1 MRADVQALLRDYPRI
16 FFACHR
22 RHVRDE
28 ATSRVLSSH
37 QASILDHLDDVA
49 ATDLTRLAAH
59 MGVTL
64 STMSLAIDRLAKQG
78 YVTRQRDAADARR
91 VQLRLTSDGV
101 RIKRA
106 QSVLE
111 PHLVAALL
119 DQLSADERDRALH
132 GLALLA
138 RAADGMRQAA
148 FVRRR
153 ADMAGGSGSG
163 AGAGAGA
170 A

>member
-1 MRADVQALLRDYPRI
+1 MRSDASALLRDYPRI

-37 QASILDHLDDVA
+37 QVSILEHLDDLT
-49 ATDLTRLAAH
+49 ATDLTRLATH

-64 STMSLAIDRLAKQG
+64 STMSLAVDRLARGG
-78 YVTRQRDAADARR
+78 YVVRTRDPKDARR

-111 PHLVAALL
+111 PHLVEQLL
-119 DQLSADERDRALH
+119 DQLNPTERHDALR

-138 RAADGMRQAA
+138 RAADAMRQAA
-148 FVRRR
+148 FDRRKD
-153 ADMAGGSGSG
+153 AS
-163 AGAGAGA
+163 AGA

>member
-1 MRADVQALLRDYPRI
+1 MRKDVERLLRDYPRI

-28 ATSRVLSSH
+28 ATSRVLSAH

-64 STMSLAIDRLAKQG
+64 STMSLAIDRLAKGG
-78 YVTRQRDAADARR
+78 YVTRTRDAADARR

-111 PHLVAALL
+111 PELVAKLL
-119 DQLSADERDRALH
+119 DQLDASDRDAALY
-132 GLALLA
+132 GLELLA
-138 RAADGMRQAA
+138 RAADTMRRAA
-148 FVRRR
+148 FDRRR
-153 ADMAGGSGSG
+153 GDV
-163 AGAGAGA
+163 GA

>member
-1 MRADVQALLRDYPRI
+1 MRNDVQALLRDYPRI

-28 ATSRVLSSH
+28 ATSRLLSAH
-37 QASILDHLDDVA
+37 QASILDHLDDVEG
-49 ATDLTRLAAH
+49 TDLTRLAMH

-64 STMSLAIDRLAKQG
+64 STMSLAVDRLTRGG
-78 YVTRQRDAADARR
+78 YVTRTRDAKDARR
-91 VQLRLTSDGV
+91 VQLRLTRDGV

-111 PHLVAALL
+111 PDLVAQLL
-119 DQLSADERDRALH
+119 DHLEPAEREDALK
-132 GLALLA
+132 GLAALA
-138 RAADGMRQAA
+138 RAADAMRHTA
-148 FVRRR
+148 FERRR
-153 ADMAGGSGSG
+153 ADA
-163 AGAGAGA
+163 AGA

>member
-1 MRADVQALLRDYPRI
+1 MRADVHALLRDYPRI

-28 ATSRVLSSH
+28 STSRVLSSH
-37 QASILDHLDDVA
+37 QVSILEHLDDVA

-64 STMSLAIDRLAKQG
+64 SMMSLAVDRLSRGG
-78 YVTRQRDAADARR
+78 YVVRTRDAKDARR

-111 PHLVAALL
+111 PELVAQLL
-119 DQLSADERDRALH
+119 EHMTPDERDDALR
-132 GLALLA
+132 GLAALA
-138 RAADGMRQAA
+138 RAADAMRHAA
-148 FVRRR
+148 YERRR
-153 ADMAGGSGSG
+153 ADA
-163 AGAGAGA
+163 AGA

>member
-1 MRADVQALLRDYPRI
+1 MRSDVSSLLRDYPRI

-28 ATSRVLSSH
+28 ATSRVLSAH
-37 QASILDHLDDVA
+37 QASILDHLDDIA
-49 ATDLTRLAAH
+49 GTDLTRLAAH

-64 STMSLAIDRLAKQG
+64 STMSLAIERLVRGG
-78 YVTRQRDAADARR
+78 YVIRSRDAKDARR

-111 PHLVAALL
+111 PDLVAQML
-119 DQLSADERDRALH
+119 DQLQPEERNEALR
-132 GLALLA
+132 GLSLLA
-138 RAADGMRQAA
+138 RAADAMRKVA
-148 FVRRR
+148 FERRR
-153 ADMAGGSGSG
+153 ADA
-163 AGAGAGA
+163 AGA

>member
-1 MRADVQALLRDYPRI
+1 MRSDVAALLQDYPRI

-28 ATSRVLSSH
+28 ATSRVLSAH
-37 QASILDHLDDVA
+37 QASILDHLDDIA
-49 ATDLTRLAAH
+49 ATDLTGLAAH

-64 STMSLAIDRLAKQG
+64 STMSLAVDRLTRAG
-78 YVTRQRDAADARR
+78 YVVRTRDTKDARR

-111 PHLVAALL
+111 PDLVAQML
-119 DQLSADERDRALH
+119 DQLKPDERHEALR
-132 GLALLA
+132 GLGLLA
-138 RAADGMRQAA
+138 RAADAMRQAA
-148 FVRRR
+148 FERRR
-153 ADMAGGSGSG
+153 ADA
-163 AGAGAGA
+163 AGA

>member
-1 MRADVQALLRDYPRI
+1 MRSDVQALLRDYPRV

-22 RHVRDE
+22 RHTRDE
-28 ATSRVLSSH
+28 ATSRVLSAH
-37 QASILDHLDDVA
+37 QVSILEHLDDIA

-64 STMSLAIDRLAKQG
+64 STMSLAVDRLARGG
-78 YVTRQRDAADARR
+78 YVLRTRDTGDARR

-111 PHLVAALL
+111 PALVADLL
-119 DQLSADERDRALH
+119 DQLAPHERDDALR
-132 GLALLA
+132 GLAAFA
-138 RAADGMRQAA
+138 RAAEAMKHAA
-148 FVRRR
+148 YERRR
-153 ADMAGGSGSG
+153 ADA
-163 AGAGAGA
+163 AGA

>member
-1 MRADVQALLRDYPRI
+1 MRADVHALLRDYPRI

-37 QASILDHLDDVA
+37 QASILDHLDDVEG
-49 ATDLTRLAAH
+49 TDLTRLASH

-64 STMSLAIDRLAKQG
+64 STMSLAVDRLTRGG
-78 YVTRQRDAADARR
+78 YVMRTRDEKDARR

-111 PHLVAALL
+111 PELVARLL
-119 DQLSADERDRALH
+119 DQMHAAERHDALR
-132 GLALLA
+132 GLAALA
-138 RAADGMRQAA
+138 RAADAMRHTA
-148 FVRRR
+148 FERRR
-153 ADMAGGSGSG
+153 FGRG
-163 AGAGAGA
+163 GA

>member
-1 MRADVQALLRDYPRI
+1 MSALLRDYPRI
-16 FFACHR
+16 FFSCHR

-28 ATSRVLSSH
+28 ATSRVLSAH
-37 QASILDHLDDVA
+37 QASILDHLDDVE

-64 STMSLAIDRLAKQG
+64 STMSLAVDRLARGG
-78 YVTRQRDAADARR
+78 YVDRTRDAKDARR
-91 VQLRLTSDGV
+91 VQLRLTSDGT

-111 PHLVAALL
+111 PDLVARLL
-119 DQLSADERDRALH
+119 DQLDPAEREDALR
-132 GLALLA
+132 GLATLA
-138 RAADGMRQAA
+138 RAAGTMRQSAFAA
-148 FVRRR
+148 RR
-153 ADMAGGSGSG
+153 ADA
-163 AGAGAGA
+163 AGA

>member
-1 MRADVQALLRDYPRI
+1 
-16 FFACHR
+16 
-22 RHVRDE
+22 VRDE
-28 ATSRVLSSH
+28 ATARVLSAH
-37 QASILDHLDDVA
+37 QASILDHLDDIA

-64 STMSLAIDRLAKQG
+64 STMSLAVDRLARSG
-78 YVTRQRDAADARR
+78 YVLRTRDPKDARR
-91 VQLRLTSDGV
+91 VQLRLTNDGV

-111 PHLVAALL
+111 PELVEQLL
-119 DQLSADERDRALH
+119 DQLTPNERNDALR

-138 RAADGMRQAA
+138 RAADAMRQAA
-148 FVRRR
+148 FERRR
-153 ADMAGGSGSG
+153 AEST
-163 AGAGAGA
+163 GA

>member
-1 MRADVQALLRDYPRI
+1 MRGDTASLLRDYPKI

-22 RHVRDE
+22 RHLRDE
-28 ATSRVLSSH
+28 ATSRVLSAH

-49 ATDLTRLAAH
+49 ATDLTRLASH

-64 STMSLAIDRLAKQG
+64 STMSLAVDRLTRGG
-78 YVTRQRDAADARR
+78 YVLRTRDPKDARR

-111 PHLVAALL
+111 PELVERLL
-119 DQLSADERDRALH
+119 DQLSPTERSDALR
-132 GLALLA
+132 GLSMLA
-138 RAADGMRQAA
+138 RAADAMRQAA
-148 FVRRR
+148 FERRR
-153 ADMAGGSGSG
+153 ADA
-163 AGAGAGA
+163 AGA

>member
-49 ATDLTRLAAH
+49 GTDLTRLAAH

-64 STMSLAIDRLAKQG
+64 STMSLAVDRLARGG
-78 YVTRQRDAADARR
+78 YIVRTRDAKDARR

-111 PHLVAALL
+111 PNLVAQLL
-119 DQLSADERDRALH
+119 DQMTATDREDALR
-132 GLALLA
+132 GLAALA
-138 RAADGMRQAA
+138 RAADAMRHAA
-148 FVRRR
+148 FERRR
-153 ADMAGGSGSG
+153 ADA
-163 AGAGAGA
+163 AGA

>member
-1 MRADVQALLRDYPRI
+1 MRADVAALLRDYPRI

-28 ATSRVLSSH
+28 ATARVLSAH

-49 ATDLTRLAAH
+49 STDLTRLASH

-64 STMSLAIDRLAKQG
+64 STMSLAVDRLARGG
-78 YVTRQRDAADARR
+78 YVVRTRDAKDARR

-111 PHLVAALL
+111 PELVAQLL
-119 DQLSADERDRALH
+119 DQLAPDERDDALR
-132 GLALLA
+132 GLATLA
-138 RAADGMRQAA
+138 RAADAMRHAA
-148 FVRRR
+148 FERRR
-153 ADMAGGSGSG
+153 ADA
-163 AGAGAGA
+163 AGA

>member
-1 MRADVQALLRDYPRI
+1 MRADVAALLRDYPRI

-22 RHVRDE
+22 RHVRDA
-28 ATSRVLSSH
+28 ATARVLSAH

-49 ATDLTRLAAH
+49 ATDLTQLAAH

-64 STMSLAIDRLAKQG
+64 STMSLAVDRLARGG
-78 YVTRQRDAADARR
+78 YVLRTRDTKDARR
-91 VQLRLTSDGV
+91 VQLRLTSAGV

-111 PHLVAALL
+111 PDLVQQLL
-119 DQLSADERDRALH
+119 DQLEPDKRAEALR
-132 GLALLA
+132 GLQLLA
-138 RAADGMRQAA
+138 GAADAMRHAA
-148 FVRRR
+148 FERRR
-153 ADMAGGSGSG
+153 ADA
-163 AGAGAGA
+163 AGA

>member
-1 MRADVQALLRDYPRI
+1 MRADVETLLRDYPRI

-28 ATSRVLSSH
+28 ATSRVLSAH
-37 QASILDHLDDVA
+37 QASILDHLDDVEG
-49 ATDLTRLAAH
+49 TDLTRLAGH

-64 STMSLAIDRLAKQG
+64 STMSLAIDRLARGG
-78 YVTRQRDAADARR
+78 YVTRTRDAADARR

-111 PHLVAALL
+111 PALVAQLL
-119 DQLSADERDRALH
+119 DQLSPAERDEALR
-132 GLALLA
+132 GLATLA
-138 RAADGMRQAA
+138 RAADTMRQAA
-148 FVRRR
+148 FARRR
-153 ADMAGGSGSG
+153 D
-163 AGAGAGA
+163 AGA

>member
-1 MRADVQALLRDYPRI
+1 MRPDVAALLRDYPRI

-28 ATSRVLSSH
+28 ATARVLSAH
-37 QASILDHLDDVA
+37 QASILDHLDDIA

-64 STMSLAIDRLAKQG
+64 STMSLAVDRLARAG
-78 YVTRQRDAADARR
+78 YVLRTRDPKDARR

-106 QSVLE
+106 HSVLAPE
-111 PHLVAALL
+111 LVEQLL
-119 DQLSADERDRALH
+119 DQLSSSEKNDALR

-138 RAADGMRQAA
+138 RAADVMRQAA
-148 FVRRR
+148 FERRR
-153 ADMAGGSGSG
+153 AG
-163 AGAGAGA
+163 ATGA

>member
-1 MRADVQALLRDYPRI
+1 MRSDVQALLRDYPRI

-22 RHVRDE
+22 RHTRDE
-28 ATSRVLSSH
+28 VTSRVLSAH
-37 QASILDHLDDVA
+37 QVSILEHLDDLA
-49 ATDLTRLAAH
+49 GTDLTRLASH

-64 STMSLAIDRLAKQG
+64 STMSLAVARLSRGG
-78 YVTRQRDAADARR
+78 YVLRTRDAADARR

-111 PHLVAALL
+111 PELVAQLL
-119 DQLSADERDRALH
+119 DQLNPTELDDALR
-132 GLALLA
+132 GLAVLA
-138 RAADGMRQAA
+138 RAAEAMRHAA
-148 FVRRR
+148 FERRR
-153 ADMAGGSGSG
+153 SDA
-163 AGAGAGA
+163 AGA